1 VVANAEIVTAP
12 AVASSLRRST
22 VIVLALRRRAGA
34 RAEHPPP
41 PYRPGRAP
49 GEAGVTHDP
58 DPRNWWSSGPGILP
72 TPCQGFAPSEGAAS
86 MRVLIVEDD
95 DAIATPLV
103 KGLEREGLDVDRV
116 ETGTDALAQ
125 SSTGDFDVVLLD
137 LGLPDR
143 DGFDVCREL
152 RARSDVPIIVV
163 TARSEEVDRVVGLEL
178 GADDYIVKPFGFR
191 ELLARI
197 RAVAR
202 RRAPVPV
209 PAGDEPSATNGNGNA
224 GGEAS
229 SIVEVGTLTVD
240 RRTRRVTVDG
250 AEVALTPKEF
260 DLLAFLADDA
270 GAVRP
275 RQELLENVWDP
286 HWYGPTKT
294 LDVHVASL
302 RKKLGDP
309 GWIET
314 VRGVGFRLRALSE

>member
-1 VVANAEIVTAP
+1 
-12 AVASSLRRST
+12 
-22 VIVLALRRRAGA
+22 
-34 RAEHPPP
+34 
-41 PYRPGRAP
+41 
-49 GEAGVTHDP
+49 
-58 DPRNWWSSGPGILP
+58 
-72 TPCQGFAPSEGAAS
+72 

-95 DAIATPLV
+95 DAIAAPLA

-116 ETGTDALAQ
+116 QTGADALGR
-125 SSTGDFDVVLLD
+125 SLDDPSDHPVDVVLLD
-137 LGLPDR
+137 LGLPDV

-191 ELLARI
+191 ELVARI

-202 RRAPVPV
+202 RRVPRSDAPADGA
-209 PAGDEPSATNGNGNA
+209 PAAAQGAASGHPPSVVGAH
-224 GGEAS
+224 
-229 SIVEVGTLTVD
+229 GTLVVD
-240 RRTRRVTVDG
+240 RRTRRVTVDD
-250 AEVALTPKEF
+250 EPVALTPKEY
-260 DLLAFLADDA
+260 DLLVELMEDP
-270 GAVRP
+270 GAVKS

-302 RKKLGDP
+302 RKKLGHA

-314 VRGVGFRLRALSE
+314 VRGVGFRLDAGVA

>member
-1 VVANAEIVTAP
+1 
-12 AVASSLRRST
+12 
-22 VIVLALRRRAGA
+22 
-34 RAEHPPP
+34 
-41 PYRPGRAP
+41 
-49 GEAGVTHDP
+49 
-58 DPRNWWSSGPGILP
+58 
-72 TPCQGFAPSEGAAS
+72 

-95 DAIATPLV
+95 DAIATPLA

-116 ETGTDALAQ
+116 ENGSDALDRSAA
-125 SSTGDFDVVLLD
+125 SRFDVVLLD

-178 GADDYIVKPFGFR
+178 GADDYIVKPFGLR
-191 ELLARI
+191 ELVARI
-197 RAVAR
+197 RAVVR
-202 RRAPVPV
+202 RRTPVLSTDD
-209 PAGDEPSATNGNGNA
+209 AGGNGNGSTNGTGTGNGIA
-224 GGEAS
+224 PATELHPS
-229 SIVEVGTLTVD
+229 VVEVGALTVD
-240 RRTRRVTVDG
+240 RRTRRVSVDG
-250 AEVALTPKEF
+250 DVVALTPKEF

-314 VRGVGFRLRALSE
+314 VRGVGFRLRARAE

>member
-1 VVANAEIVTAP
+1 
-12 AVASSLRRST
+12 
-22 VIVLALRRRAGA
+22 
-34 RAEHPPP
+34 
-41 PYRPGRAP
+41 
-49 GEAGVTHDP
+49 
-58 DPRNWWSSGPGILP
+58 
-72 TPCQGFAPSEGAAS
+72 

-95 DAIATPLV
+95 DAIATPLA
-103 KGLEREGLDVDRV
+103 KGLEREGLAVDRV
-116 ETGTDALAQ
+116 ETGADALDRSAAA
-125 SSTGDFDVVLLD
+125 SFDVVLLD

-178 GADDYIVKPFGFR
+178 GADDYIVKPFGLR
-191 ELLARI
+191 ELVARI
-197 RAVAR
+197 RAVVR
-202 RRAPVPV
+202 RRTPSTTGDDLAP
-209 PAGDEPSATNGNGNA
+209 ANGNGNGNGNGA
-224 GGEAS
+224 DHHTNV
-229 SIVEVGTLTVD
+229 VEVGALTVD
-240 RRTRRVTVDG
+240 RRTRRVTVEG
-250 AEVALTPKEF
+250 GVVALTPKEF

-314 VRGVGFRLRALSE
+314 VRGVGFRLRALTE

>member
-1 VVANAEIVTAP
+1 
-12 AVASSLRRST
+12 
-22 VIVLALRRRAGA
+22 
-34 RAEHPPP
+34 
-41 PYRPGRAP
+41 
-49 GEAGVTHDP
+49 
-58 DPRNWWSSGPGILP
+58 
-72 TPCQGFAPSEGAAS
+72 

-95 DAIATPLV
+95 DAIATPLAR
-103 KGLEREGLDVDRV
+103 GLEREGLAVDRV
-116 ETGTDALAQ
+116 ETGADALVRSAA
-125 SSTGDFDVVLLD
+125 SAFDVVLLD

-178 GADDYIVKPFGFR
+178 GADDYIVKPFGLR
-191 ELLARI
+191 ELVARI
-197 RAVAR
+197 RAVVR
-202 RRAPVPV
+202 RRTPTAIDD
-209 PAGDEPSATNGNGNA
+209 ASNNGGANGHANGNGH
-224 GGEAS
+224 GPEQPAS
-229 SIVEVGTLTVD
+229 VVDVGALRVD
-240 RRTRRVTVDG
+240 RRTRRVTVEG
-250 AEVALTPKEF
+250 APVALTPKEF

-314 VRGVGFRLRALSE
+314 VRGVGFRLRALTD

>member
-1 VVANAEIVTAP
+1 
-12 AVASSLRRST
+12 
-22 VIVLALRRRAGA
+22 
-34 RAEHPPP
+34 
-41 PYRPGRAP
+41 
-49 GEAGVTHDP
+49 
-58 DPRNWWSSGPGILP
+58 
-72 TPCQGFAPSEGAAS
+72 

-95 DAIATPLV
+95 DAIATPLA
-103 KGLEREGLDVDRV
+103 KGLEREGLAVDRV
-116 ETGTDALAQ
+116 ETGSDALERSAAA
-125 SSTGDFDVVLLD
+125 SFDVVLLD

-178 GADDYIVKPFGFR
+178 GADDYIVKPFGLR
-191 ELLARI
+191 ELVARI
-197 RAVAR
+197 RAVVR
-202 RRAPVPV
+202 RRT
-209 PAGDEPSATNGNGNA
+209 PASATDDAALANGNGNGNGNGH
-224 GGEAS
+224 GGDHGS
-229 SIVEVGTLTVD
+229 VVEVGTLSVD
-240 RRTRRVTVDG
+240 RRTRRVTVEGD
-250 AEVALTPKEF
+250 AVALTPKEF

-314 VRGVGFRLRALSE
+314 VRGVGFRLRARAE

>member
-1 VVANAEIVTAP
+1 
-12 AVASSLRRST
+12 
-22 VIVLALRRRAGA
+22 
-34 RAEHPPP
+34 
-41 PYRPGRAP
+41 
-49 GEAGVTHDP
+49 
-58 DPRNWWSSGPGILP
+58 
-72 TPCQGFAPSEGAAS
+72 

-95 DAIATPLV
+95 DAIATPLA
-103 KGLEREGLDVDRV
+103 KGLERDGFEAVRV
-116 ETGTDALAQ
+116 ETGTDALDRSAA
-125 SSTGDFDVVLLD
+125 SRFDVVLLD

-143 DGFDVCREL
+143 DGFDVCREM

-178 GADDYIVKPFGFR
+178 GADDYIVKPFGLR
-191 ELLARI
+191 ELVARI
-197 RAVAR
+197 RAVVR
-202 RRAPVPV
+202 RRTPPVMATADGPV
-209 PAGDEPSATNGNGNA
+209 TLPGPGYGSEAT
-224 GGEAS
+224 AS
-229 SIVEVGTLTVD
+229 VVEVGTLTVD
-240 RRTRRVTVDG
+240 RRTRRVTVD
-250 AEVALTPKEF
+250 AEVVALTPKEF

-314 VRGVGFRLRALSE
+314 VRGVGFRLRSLAE

>member
-1 VVANAEIVTAP
+1 
-12 AVASSLRRST
+12 
-22 VIVLALRRRAGA
+22 
-34 RAEHPPP
+34 
-41 PYRPGRAP
+41 
-49 GEAGVTHDP
+49 
-58 DPRNWWSSGPGILP
+58 
-72 TPCQGFAPSEGAAS
+72 

-95 DAIATPLV
+95 DAIASPLA
-103 KGLEREGLDVDRV
+103 KGLEREGLEVDRV
-116 ETGTDALAQ
+116 DTGAAALGRNAD
-125 SSTGDFDVVLLD
+125 TRFDVVLLD

-191 ELLARI
+191 ELVARI

-202 RRAPVPV
+202 RRSPR
-209 PAGDEPSATNGNGNA
+209 DGNGPTGDHDSGATA
-224 GGEAS
+224 GPGSRTAGVREPQVAS
-229 SIVEVGTLTVD
+229 NELGTLAID
-240 RRTRRVTVDG
+240 RRTRRVTIDDQAVS
-250 AEVALTPKEF
+250 LTPKEF

-270 GAVRP
+270 GAVRL
-275 RQELLENVWDP
+275 RQQLLENVWDP

-302 RKKLGDP
+302 RKKLGDA

-314 VRGVGFRLRALSE
+314 VRGVGFRLRVPVE

>member
-1 VVANAEIVTAP
+1 
-12 AVASSLRRST
+12 
-22 VIVLALRRRAGA
+22 
-34 RAEHPPP
+34 
-41 PYRPGRAP
+41 
-49 GEAGVTHDP
+49 
-58 DPRNWWSSGPGILP
+58 
-72 TPCQGFAPSEGAAS
+72 
-86 MRVLIVEDD
+86 M
-95 DAIATPLV
+95 
-103 KGLEREGLDVDRV
+103 
-116 ETGTDALAQ
+116 
-125 SSTGDFDVVLLD
+125 LLD

-191 ELLARI
+191 ELVARI

-202 RRAPVPV
+202 RARPGDD
-209 PAGDEPSATNGNGNA
+209 PAGDEHTTRRRRHTNGDGHPPV
-224 GGEAS
+224 
-229 SIVEVGTLTVD
+229 VEVGTLAVD
-240 RRTRRVTVDG
+240 RRTRRVTLDG
-250 AEVALTPKEF
+250 DAVALTPKEF

-314 VRGVGFRLRALSE
+314 VRGVGFRLRALAE